1 MDKNPYITDGSG
13 IETPEEKRGRPSL
26 NQQNEIEEKIW
37 PYFRDDI
44 SAMVAAK
51 ELKLNRKTVYRYYK
65 IFAKRRR
72 TINEGKFNEQ
82 CKINVES
89 AEMAISSQILKL
101 RKSQDQIE
109 LVIDNL
115 VQTGNFSEKTYLQL
129 QKEKREITKTIAYLV
144 TSKTN
149 IANSPTSD
157 ISLIRLTREVL
168 EKIVP

>member
-1 MDKNPYITDGSG
+1 MRNS
-13 IETPEEKRGRPSL
+13 EELS
-26 NQQNEIEEKIW
+26 
-37 PYFRDDI
+37 
-44 SAMVAAK
+44 
-51 ELKLNRKTVYRYYK
+51 
-65 IFAKRRR
+65 
-72 TINEGKFNEQ
+72 NEGKFNEQ

-115 VQTGNFSEKTYLQL
+115 LQTGNFSEKTYLQL
-129 QKEKREITKTIAYLV
+129 QKEKREIAKTIAYLV